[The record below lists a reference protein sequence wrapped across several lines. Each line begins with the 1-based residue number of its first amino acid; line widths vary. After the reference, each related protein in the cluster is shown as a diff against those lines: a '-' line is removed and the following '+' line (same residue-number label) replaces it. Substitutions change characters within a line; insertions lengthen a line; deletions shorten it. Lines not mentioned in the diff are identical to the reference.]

1 MSLTQIWDNQG
12 QKDLER
18 ELKPEKL
25 STHSHWRESEV
36 LFIERSME
44 SVGLYVAT
52 SSGVHR

>member
-18 ELKPEKL
+18 ELKSEKL
-25 STHSHWRESEV
+25 STPSHWRESEG

-44 SVGLYVAT
+44 SVGFYVAT